1 MAANMGST
9 EFVLQD
15 TAIAHEVEGAR
26 VSINVVSENT
36 PPSVPKHNADVIYAW
51 CYSSMYDHDTESK
64 CFHYAKAINQIISDH
79 KDNLEIFYKM
89 IEGLVQEVLN
99 LQFRNANRKLVEE
112 VSKNPE
118 DYEKDPNWYAA

>member
-36 PPSVPKHNADVIYAW
+36 PPSVPNHNADVIYAW
-51 CYSSMYDHDTESK
+51 CYSFMYDHETESR
-64 CFHYAKAINQIISDH
+64 CFYIAKSVNAMLSTCNKVSDSTL
-79 KDNLEIFYKM
+79 LEM
-89 IEGLVQEVLN
+89 CGTV
-99 LQFRNANRKLVEE
+99 
-112 VSKNPE
+112 
-118 DYEKDPNWYAA
+118 YEL